1 MVVCRQ
7 PITQASA
14 CCRYCLIVLRADD
27 NGQGGAFALFSLLK
41 RQAELGKKS
50 KVRAVQL
57 CWHIDRGCSPRQAHS
72 CWCMQGPN
80 VTVPP
85 LALDLL
91 SFCTC
96 IAFDTFPK
104 CAPAAQLLMSERN
117 LSQYTIGRGSTSLS
131 VRLSSRKSSK
141 AMPSR
146 GLPTLKEAA
155 PAHLNDWRQHFVEV
169 GQLCSPTCKEWVNGR
184 LPDYGDY
191 LD

>member
-1 MVVCRQ
+1 MCRQ

-50 KVRAVQL
+50 KVRAVEL
-57 CWHIDRGCSPRQAHS
+57 CCHIDSGCSPRHAHS
-72 CWCMQGPN
+72 RWCMQGPN
-80 VTVPP
+80 VTVLP

-96 IAFDTFPK
+96 IAFDTFQL
-104 CAPAAQLLMSERN
+104 CACAAQLLMSERN

-141 AMPSR
+141 ALR
-146 GLPTLKEAA
+146 TGGLPTLKEGA
-155 PAHLNDWRQHFVEV
+155 PAQLNDWRQRFVEV
-169 GQLCSPTCKEWVNGR
+169 GQLCPPTCKEWVNGR
-184 LPDYGDY
+184 LPDYGDHVE
-191 LD
+191 